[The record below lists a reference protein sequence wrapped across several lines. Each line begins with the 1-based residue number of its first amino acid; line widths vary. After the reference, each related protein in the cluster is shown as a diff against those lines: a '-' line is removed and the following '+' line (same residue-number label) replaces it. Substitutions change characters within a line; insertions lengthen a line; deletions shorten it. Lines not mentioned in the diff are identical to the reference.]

1 MKRWM
6 ILLILLCAGSVLY
19 GSTLKHVS
27 YEKINGGL
35 DVKLEF
41 EGQIKYEI
49 FKLDKPLRL
58 VINLPSTM
66 SVKQVGQIPVNVAGI
81 EEVRYSQFSKD
92 MSRVVVQ
99 LKEWYPYFPERKDN
113 MLILHFTVADL
124 AVLEDSAPAAGA
136 EVSAGPAELKTIDIM
151 KADEGLSVIFSLDE
165 GYNYT
170 VKEASKEISI
180 DFYGTTNRIEKE
192 TIEGDGAMVDKIHL
206 TPVNGKDLNV
216 TVSLKDEFPYDLDK
230 QRDKL
235 ILKLKKVSGI
245 KRLEIADIESQI
257 KNDKV
262 YITFKNQG
270 WVRYSE
276 EQLPREEKIR
286 LIFENA
292 YAAEKLS
299 TIPIRKGAVVEV
311 SSKTVGNNVISDVLL
326 NDNISYRI
334 YRDGNDVVME
344 VESLAKEPA
353 LAESSNLKRNE
364 GVIKEISVHKGD
376 ITLLL
381 TALAQETGY
390 NIVMSKSV
398 QGEVTIDLHNV
409 PWEEALSTILQ
420 SNGYTYRIKGNIIRV
435 ATPNEFKQEIDAEKK
450 KNELQ
455 DMGPVETRIIPISY
469 SSADDIVKI
478 IKGVLTSAGT
488 TMVDTRT
495 NTLIISDVKPRLDE
509 ALELIRHLDKPTAQ
523 VMIESKF
530 IRVSSEV
537 MDELGIN
544 WQLANNST
552 FYSSDSQFSGAVTT
566 GGGTSI
572 TVQGG
577 TNTGQIVTSLLDTF
591 DLNMKLNMMVS
602 ENKAEVLASPKI
614 TVLNNETASFI
625 SGKKVPINMTDES
638 GNTVSQLQEIGI
650 KLDVKPT
657 INAANEVLIEV
668 KPEVSDLVPP
678 ADGADLIISTNS
690 AQTKLLV
697 GDGKTAVIGGLVRR
711 DTSDATSGVP
721 ILKDIPILGLLF
733 KNRVKRNTS
742 EEILI
747 FVTPHIILPSEF

>member
-6 ILLILLCAGSVLY
+6 IIFILLCAGSVLY
-19 GSTLKHVS
+19 GSTLKNVS

-66 SVKQVGQIPVNVAGI
+66 STKQVGHIPVDVAGVD
-81 EEVRYSQFSKD
+81 EVRYSQFSKD

-113 MLILHFTVADL
+113 MLILHFTIADL
-124 AVLEDSAPAAGA
+124 TLPEKALNAEGTPAPEKETA
-136 EVSAGPAELKTIDIM
+136 LKNIDMM
-151 KADEGLSVIFSLDE
+151 KYDEGLSVIFSLDE

-170 VKEASKEISI
+170 VKETPKEISI
-180 DFYGTTNRIEKE
+180 DFYGTLNKFEKE
-192 TIEGDGAMVDKIHL
+192 SLEGDGSIVDRIHL
-206 TPVNGKDLNV
+206 TPVNETDLNV
-216 TVSLKDEFPYDLDK
+216 TVSLKEEFPYDLDK
-230 QRDKL
+230 QRDRL
-235 ILKLKKVSGI
+235 VLKLKKVNEI
-245 KRLEIADIESQI
+245 KRQEIADIESQT

-262 YITFKNQG
+262 YIRFKNQG
-270 WVRYSE
+270 WIRYSE
-276 EQLPREEKIR
+276 EQLPRDEKIR

-292 YAAEKLS
+292 YAAEKLA
-299 TIPIRKGAVVEV
+299 TVPIRKGAVVEV
-311 SSKTVGNNVISDVLL
+311 SNKTVGNNVISDVLL

-344 VESLAKEPA
+344 VESLAAEQAFAEP
-353 LAESSNLKRNE
+353 SNLKRNE

-409 PWEEALSTILQ
+409 PWEEALNTILQ

-455 DMGPVETRIIPISY
+455 VMGPVETRIIPISY

-495 NTLIISDVKPRLDE
+495 NTLIITDVKPRLDE
-509 ALELIRHLDKPTAQ
+509 ALELISHLDKPTAQ

-537 MDELGIN
+537 MDELGIS

-572 TVQGG
+572 SVQGG

-657 INAANEVLIEV
+657 INAANEVLIEI